1 MTSQPGPVVFKSEDA
16 LWRQLESG
24 ERRFDMR
31 RYDMSD
37 ERIYRLGFGRPA
49 EHGSYVADVSE
60 VTFVNKLT
68 GEALT
73 LEFRGLEYAPWAP
86 GWVFLVFKPFVPGE

>member
-1 MTSQPGPVVFKSEDA
+1 MTGQQDPVVFKSEDA
-16 LWRQLESG
+16 LWRQLQSG

-31 RYDMSD
+31 RWDMSD
-37 ERIYRLGFGRPA
+37 ERIYRLAWGRLTNP
-49 EHGSYVADVSE
+49 GGYVPDVKE

-73 LEFRGLEYAPWAP
+73 LEFTGLEYTTWAP
-86 GWVFLVFKPFVPGE
+86 GWVFLVFKPFVAGE